1 MAAFPTSCSNKY
13 MLKNCECLADP
24 MDVYSN
30 VCAYISKQNGLLYP
44 CDPGCCKFSCEN
56 KDPNISR
63 QEVRPA
69 YGVTLPHGFGNKL
82 QQSDDPSD
90 FPGSASFVTTGTSSP
105 GNPYALTPLLP
116 VTNSDL
122 STPEPTLPVWKILL
136 IALIPFFVMI
146 LASCYL

>member
-13 MLKNCECLADP
+13 LLKNCECLADP

-63 QEVRPA
+63 REVRPA
-69 YGVTLPHGFGNKL
+69 YGVTLPNGFGNNL
-82 QQSDDPSD
+82 QQSDDPSE
-90 FPGSASFVTTGTSSP
+90 FPGTASFVTTDASSP
-105 GNPYALTPLLP
+105 GNPYPLTPLLP
-116 VTNSDL
+116 VVANSQTMDV
-122 STPEPTLPVWKILL
+122 TLPVWKILL
-136 IALIPFFVMI
+136 IALIPFLVMI
-146 LASCYL
+146 LSSCYL